1 MVQIGL
7 ETTVTEGEQEVNQVI
22 RDPVWPGTCGTG
34 RKRNVR
40 HIAAEGG
47 KNKDENESGDGSK
60 SSDTKGEQEI
70 NQVIWEQVW
79 PGTRNIRHTAVEGGM
94 YKAEGAE
101 RNGMYKDEG
110 AGRDK
115 AEIKQTDFHQ
125 VETKGVSNYE
135 NRTDYL
141 QVNTEGAMNYKDEGA
156 GREEAEIK
164 STELLQAETEGV
176 INYKKQ
182 IDFLQAK
189 TQGVMNNKDQG
200 VGRRERNKVE
210 GLGRRGMYKDRDAND
225 CLDTKG
231 MSETTL
237 TTSSGQEAGN
247 IRTDYL
253 QTETEGVKNHGF
265 LQAETEGA
273 KYKAGTKHI
282 VILKTEAEGVK
293 NANIPAKPK

>member
-1 MVQIGL
+1 
-7 ETTVTEGEQEVNQVI
+7 
-22 RDPVWPGTCGTG
+22 
-34 RKRNVR
+34 
-40 HIAAEGG
+40 
-47 KNKDENESGDGSK
+47 
-60 SSDTKGEQEI
+60 
-70 NQVIWEQVW
+70 
-79 PGTRNIRHTAVEGGM
+79 M

-101 RNGMYKDEG
+101 RNGMYKDDG

-125 VETKGVSNYE
+125 VESKGVRNYE
-135 NRTDYL
+135 NQTDYL
-141 QVNTEGAMNYKDEGA
+141 QVNAEGAVNYKDEGA

-176 INYKKQ
+176 RNYKKQ

-189 TQGVMNNKDQG
+189 TEGVMNTKDEG
-200 VGRRERNKVE
+200 VGRHERNKAESV
-210 GLGRRGMYKDRDAND
+210 GRRGMYEDGDAND

-253 QTETEGVKNHGF
+253 QT
-265 LQAETEGA
+265 
-273 KYKAGTKHI
+273 
-282 VILKTEAEGVK
+282 
-293 NANIPAKPK
+293 